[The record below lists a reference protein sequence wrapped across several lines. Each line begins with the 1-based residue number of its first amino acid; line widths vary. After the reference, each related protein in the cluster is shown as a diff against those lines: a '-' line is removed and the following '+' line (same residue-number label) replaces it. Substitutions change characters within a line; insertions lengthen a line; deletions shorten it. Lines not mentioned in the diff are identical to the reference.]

1 MLRNDTGSV
10 RWVVI
15 HLLAALAISLVVNF
29 SYMLLLIVD
38 ERPMD
43 APPPRE
49 NRAPRSCRMISEFTG
64 VLQVAP
70 DGYGYLIDPL
80 TRDSVYVPQPKLF
93 RFGLCDG
100 DTLRVKTALPNR
112 EDGHYILRD
121 VVERNGEEYDPAL
134 LYHRPSEAFDITVQL
149 LFYLCL
155 SFLMILLI
163 TFGAERNNYALSFY
177 LKRVGCCLV
186 AVVPLYMLAPVFR
199 GPSGD
204 IVFNFMSGH
213 PFNYMVLLRQTFA
226 VVVSMLYGYL
236 YGLLRRSQQM
246 ALENERL
253 KNENLTS
260 RYNMLVSQ
268 INPHFFFNSLNSL
281 AMLVR
286 ETQNDRA
293 LDYIEQLSYVFRYII
308 QNGRNM
314 LVPLDEELR
323 FAEAY
328 SYLFRTRY
336 ADKLFFDFSV
346 DGEHRNW
353 QLPALTLQP
362 LIENAVKHNTITRNN
377 PFHVQIRTEGDR
389 LVVSN
394 PRIPKI
400 DPEPG
405 TGIGLENLKNRWEL
419 ITGGTI
425 EVVCDERKFEVR
437 LPLQK
442 PAAK

>member
-1 MLRNDTGSV
+1 M
-10 RWVVI
+10 
-15 HLLAALAISLVVNF
+15 
-29 SYMLLLIVD
+29 
-38 ERPMD
+38 
-43 APPPRE
+43 
-49 NRAPRSCRMISEFTG
+49 
-64 VLQVAP
+64 
-70 DGYGYLIDPL
+70 
-80 TRDSVYVPQPKLF
+80 
-93 RFGLCDG
+93 
-100 DTLRVKTALPNR
+100 
-112 EDGHYILRD
+112 
-121 VVERNGEEYDPAL
+121 VERNGEEYDPAL
-134 LYHRPSEAFDITVQL
+134 LYHRPSEAFDIMVQL